1 MTISDDFRDANE
13 FLMKSQQHEF
23 LRNTI
28 SNIEFDLKLKPYDQ
42 ALIAQLDQLK
52 KELAALDIE
61 INTLAQGFAS

>member
-1 MTISDDFRDANE
+1 MTISDDFTDAKE

-23 LRNTI
+23 LRNAI

-42 ALIAQLDQLK
+42 ALIAQLDQLR

-61 INTLAQGFAS
+61 VNTLAQGLAS

>member
-1 MTISDDFRDANE
+1 MTISDDFTDANE
-13 FLMKSQQHEF
+13 FLRKSQQHEL